1 MSAGGGDSYAW
12 TIDINVPGSPIEKA
26 NELLKQMLDN
36 LEKSRTFAEKLKQA
50 FANELVGSFADAVKS
65 LPGIFASAVSGVT
78 NLVSGFAKLTIEAA
92 SMREQAIGGFEA
104 MYGGAD
110 TAREIFADVLKI
122 AKATKFETAEVVDR
136 FNSLAAAGFKRNELN
151 PVFAA
156 TADIASARTSRQ
168 GDLFQNNLERIK
180 NLGFATL
187 GTFQGAIRAGAG
199 REGWTELGKLTGI
212 VDPSAK
218 EVTSKQIDQIR
229 KALSNKDSKIDADT
243 AITALLNA
251 VREKYDHESGNL
263 GDYARKKGID
273 SLAGLLSNLKDS
285 LQDTIAGLPLEKF
298 TEVVENGQKKKV
310 FEMPNFA
317 SFKTFL
323 QDVNGFLMQDEETSA
338 RFQNLIKNLVEDVFS
353 LFNIGEVDGQSGTKA
368 FLTKVLEGAE
378 ALEKQVK
385 KFFFWIR
392 DTVVPGILDTV
403 TNPEGIWVGI
413 KTTLMSI
420 ARQVGG
426 AIFEGAKEGLNNT
439 IGEPVNDV
447 GEFVFGKSLWN
458 ALNGEDK
465 PQKPEWLPSDTKT
478 GASFGGSWSDDG
490 EEVGGSWG
498 AGVVKGINDSK
509 ESVQKASADMGLA
522 ADEAVRAATETHS
535 PSRKFMKI
543 GAELANGL
551 KIGMSAGL
559 EGLGDSVSTSIDR
572 QTYNSVNRHS
582 DSGDIIININSS
594 ESASAIAN
602 EVARTLKELGRF
614 SYSPSVGVV

>member
-122 AKATKFETAEVVDR
+122 AKATKFETSEVVDR

-229 KALSNKDSKIDADT
+229 KALSSKDNKIDADT

-263 GDYARKKGID
+263 GDYARKKGIE

-317 SFKTFL
+317 GFKTFL
-323 QDVNGFLMQDEETSA
+323 QDVNSFLMQDEETSG

-353 LFNIGEVDGQSGTKA
+353 LFNIGQANGESGTKA
-368 FLTKVLEGAE
+368 FLMKVLEGAE

-385 KFFFWIR
+385 RFFFWIR
-392 DTVVPGILDTV
+392 DTVIPGILDTV

-426 AIFEGAKEGLNNT
+426 AIFDGAKEGFNNT
-439 IGEPVNDV
+439 VAAIPDGIDRFFLGSTTDDLIKRDQEEKAKQQAKEGAALWGPGGE
-447 GEFVFGKSLWN
+447 EIGKSFAEGL
-458 ALNGEDK
+458 
-465 PQKPEWLPSDTKT
+465 
-478 GASFGGSWSDDG
+478 
-490 EEVGGSWG
+490 
-498 AGVVKGINDSK
+498 VKGMDDFKEGVKKAAAEMGLSAD
-509 ESVQKASADMGLA
+509 ESVR
-522 ADEAVRAATETHS
+522 EATDTHS

-543 GAELANGL
+543 GASLADGL

-559 EGLGDSVSTSIDR
+559 EGLGDAVSGTLDR
-572 QTYNSVNRHS
+572 QSYNGGGGSNTN
-582 DSGDIIININSS
+582 GDIIININSS
-594 ESASAIAN
+594 ESASSIAT

>member
-26 NELLKQMLDN
+26 NELLKQMMDN

-317 SFKTFL
+317 GFKTFL
-323 QDVNGFLMQDEETSA
+323 QDVNSFLMQDEETSG

-353 LFNIGEVDGQSGTKA
+353 LFNIGQANGESGTKA
-368 FLTKVLEGAE
+368 FLMKVLEGAE

-385 KFFFWIR
+385 RFFFWIR
-392 DTVVPGILDTV
+392 DTVIPGILDTV

-413 KTTLMSI
+413 KTTLLSI

-426 AIFEGAKEGLNNT
+426 AIYEGAKGAFGGTLTAAKDTVGEAVFGQRVWNGPDWENKLATKKAAEQAKEGAALWGDIGQDNGKAFAEGL
-439 IGEPVNDV
+439 
-447 GEFVFGKSLWN
+447 
-458 ALNGEDK
+458 
-465 PQKPEWLPSDTKT
+465 
-478 GASFGGSWSDDG
+478 
-490 EEVGGSWG
+490 
-498 AGVVKGINDSK
+498 VKGMVDFKEGVKKAAAEMGLSAD
-509 ESVQKASADMGLA
+509 ESVR
-522 ADEAVRAATETHS
+522 EATDTHS

-572 QTYNSVNRHS
+572 QSYNSVNRHS